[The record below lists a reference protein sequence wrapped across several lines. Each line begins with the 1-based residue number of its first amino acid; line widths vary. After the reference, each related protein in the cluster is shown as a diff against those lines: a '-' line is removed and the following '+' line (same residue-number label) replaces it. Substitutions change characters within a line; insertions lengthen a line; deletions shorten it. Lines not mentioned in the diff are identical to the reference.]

1 MGLHSQAHQE
11 AKQDRPFDLEL
22 GKQKHLC
29 TVNSWRFNKERTKG
43 MKPTISIF
51 EDEIVITT
59 DSFDLILKTGAP
71 DKSGRQVG
79 ATSRGEAID
88 RVPFT
93 DEGQVDWDNDP
104 FAPSVHN
111 LEQCIDE
118 YKEQHPDQFP
128 LGRTDKR
135 VKYPEFT
142 EKRVVN
148 EATANAH
155 IITTPNPSKLEGNG
169 KHTRNLPAKPCKI
182 CGNDF
187 KPTWNTQRYCPAC
200 KPKTGTAKRKPLAEQ
215 SAEELEKTLK
225 EIENRR
231 KKPYEFK

>member
-59 DSFDLILKTGAP
+59 DSFDLILKTGAER
-71 DKSGRQVG
+71 KSVEIESEPL
-79 ATSRGEAID
+79 TEEEKNWK
-88 RVPFT
+88 FK
-93 DEGQVDWDNDP
+93 
-104 FAPSVHN
+104 PSFDDM
-111 LEQCIDE
+111 EKSIE
-118 YKEQHPDQFP
+118 
-128 LGRTDKR
+128 
-135 VKYPEFT
+135 EFT
-142 EKRVVN
+142 ERYPEDVVLN
-148 EATANAH
+148 KELKKVPEH
-155 IITTPNPSKLEGNG
+155 IDNFLKGKT

-187 KPTWNTQRYCPAC
+187 KPTWNTQHYCPAC
-200 KPKTGTAKRKPLAEQ
+200 KPKYYGQKRKPLAEQ
-215 SAEELEKTLK
+215 TAEELEKTLQ